1 MKEVVTKTIMV
12 NSGGETGTVSKLV
25 EKAVR
30 SVFDAHKVDGVVDI
44 NVEPKEAH
52 KSGFRLYVFFSRI
65 ERHRRRPKCH
75 DCDTVDYKDGENLLT
90 IKVHA
95 NVADMTNPDNKEIAK
110 TIVDEIIDAIQEK
123 TEGG

>member
-1 MKEVVTKTIMV
+1 MKEVVTKTVMF
-12 NSGGETGTVSKLV
+12 NSGSETGTVSKLV

-44 NVEPKEAH
+44 NVESKEAH

-65 ERHRRRPKCH
+65 DGRQQRPKCH

-95 NVADMTNPDNKEIAK
+95 NVADMTNPDNKKIAK

>member
-12 NSGGETGTVSKLV
+12 NSGGETGAVSKVV

-30 SVFDAHKVDGVVDI
+30 SVFDAYDIDGVVDV

-65 ERHRRRPKCH
+65 ERRRQRPKCH
-75 DCDTVDYKDGENLLT
+75 HCDTVDYKDGENLLA

-95 NVADMTNPDNKEIAK
+95 NVADKTNPDNKEIAK
-110 TIVDEIIDAIQEK
+110 TIVDGIIDAIQEK

>member
-1 MKEVVTKTIMV
+1 MKEVVTKTVMF
-12 NSGGETGTVSKLV
+12 NSGSETGTVSKLV

-30 SVFDAHKVDGVVDI
+30 SVFDAHKVDGV
-44 NVEPKEAH
+44 AH
-52 KSGFRLYVFFSRI
+52 IDGRQQT
-65 ERHRRRPKCH
+65 PKCH
-75 DCDTVDYKDGENLLT
+75 DCDTVDYKEGEYLLT

-95 NVADMTNPDNKEIAK
+95 NVADMTNPDNKKIAK